1 MAATRQRCVLGNR
14 TGESDYLLYPGAG
27 LRLIVPC
34 KAGSGKSTLMKF
46 AAHHLQTMHYLQT
59 WAAPSELYTAEHY
72 FWAAGE
78 RMQKSMQGLLQNLLH
93 QLFRSLPGLIDILCP
108 DRSFDHTWDLDELRA
123 AFNTLSN
130 QTRLGAKFC
139 FFIDG
144 HDEYND
150 GRPECEGE
158 FETVVKMV
166 NTLAASGHVKICA
179 SSRPWPAFQDE
190 WEASKYVLE
199 VHRLTKE
206 DIDKYISVM
215 LAENGKFSQLANSD
229 ERYLHLIQEI
239 SHRAKGVW
247 LWVYL
252 VVRDLLRDLRDN
264 EPYKQLLVRLDS
276 YPKELQLYYED
287 IYGRV
292 ERSEPTLSAQIFL
305 LALEVEVP
313 LSLLVLEHPST
324 PEDPNVA
331 GRALKDPVSLVTSE
345 YMRTRYANW
354 ERKLTN
360 TCRDLVKISRKTERG
375 TITHDDSSMDFSSV
389 QPWNRL
395 LDPSSQYAV
404 EFIHRTARDFLAKKS
419 AEKCFP
425 APKEFYARKFMAYFK
440 YVQIRRYDPVVGSQ
454 PLFNH
459 VVDLFLCVDHMR
471 QQIGSTLELPDQLL
485 LLDELEQTLSH
496 LQNKFGP
503 GKFHTDWILIAAA
516 GFKFTPYLEYKLK
529 QDQFRMMNLSTL
541 LLGLALSV
549 REAKEE
555 LYQLYGLRYAMIT
568 ECPADDWQCVGLL
581 LVLSANPNQP
591 FAVTKVTEEPPKS
604 PWKAYV
610 ECATRSYSLL
620 PDQRL
625 REDVFD
631 FFRVLPKHGANPD
644 ITVQP
649 QGEMAMPLLDYLVT
663 HLDHAEYD
671 ELRGYHR
678 SPEERNSHGSLR
690 AGMDR

>member
-1 MAATRQRCVLGNR
+1 MLKDLGEEIKNVEKHKTMIQSLSYSAMKHRQGEIPVAQMGTLNWLFDARKSTFVEWLQHGNGVFWV
-14 TGESDYLLYPGAG
+14 TGQ
-27 LRLIVPC
+27 
-34 KAGSGKSTLMKF
+34 AGSGKSTLMKF

-345 YMRTRYANW
+345 YMRTR
-354 ERKLTN
+354 
-360 TCRDLVKISRKTERG
+360 
-375 TITHDDSSMDFSSV
+375 
-389 QPWNRL
+389 
-395 LDPSSQYAV
+395 
-404 EFIHRTARDFLAKKS
+404 TARDFLAKKS

-440 YVQIRRYDPVVGSQ
+440 YVQIR
-454 PLFNH
+454 
-459 VVDLFLCVDHMR
+459 
-471 QQIGSTLELPDQLL
+471 
-485 LLDELEQTLSH
+485 
-496 LQNKFGP
+496 
-503 GKFHTDWILIAAA
+503 
-516 GFKFTPYLEYKLK
+516 
-529 QDQFRMMNLSTL
+529 
-541 LLGLALSV
+541 
-549 REAKEE
+549 
-555 LYQLYGLRYAMIT
+555 
-568 ECPADDWQCVGLL
+568 
-581 LVLSANPNQP
+581 
-591 FAVTKVTEEPPKS
+591 
-604 PWKAYV
+604 
-610 ECATRSYSLL
+610 RSYSLL